1 MKITNVLIFIV
12 LAGVFVALFTQFL
25 NVGVS
30 NYDLT
35 VDSELQTTL
44 DELNAA
50 TQNENVTAV
59 TSSLDSGNTS
69 GISDE
74 GTGEILQY
82 KKASSLVTT
91 VQAIKPVSSTM
102 FTSIAEYLDVPI
114 FIKVAFG
121 SLLSIGFLSFGVYL
135 ILGRKP

>member
-25 NVGVS
+25 TIGVS

-50 TQNENVTAV
+50 TQNENITAV
-59 TSSLDSGNTS
+59 TSALDSGNS
-69 GISDE
+69 SVSDE
-74 GTGEILQY
+74 GTGGEILQY

-91 VQAIKPVSSTM
+91 VQAVKPVSNTM
-102 FTSIAEYLDVPI
+102 FSSIAEYLDVPI

>member
-1 MKITNVLIFIV
+1 MKITNVLILIV

-25 NVGVS
+25 NVGV
-30 NYDLT
+30 NDYGLT

-50 TQNENVTAV
+50 TQNENITAV
-59 TSSLDSGNTS
+59 TSALDSGNTS
-69 GISDE
+69 VSDE

-91 VQAIKPVSSTM
+91 VQSVKPVSNTM
-102 FTSIAEYLDVPI
+102 FSSIAEYLNVPI
-114 FIKVAFG
+114 FIKSAFG
-121 SLLSIGFLSFGVYL
+121 VLLSIGFLSFGVYL
-135 ILGRKP
+135 ILRVKP